1 MILSYKNDV
10 CWHGSEKMSGV
21 SRCSSL
27 SRNNNILEC
36 CNNKPAHV
44 ELTDTTIFIIIHV
57 HWKMPDSKNIII
69 KNIKNIM
76 N

>member
-10 CWHGSEKMSGV
+10 SWHGSEKLSVV

-27 SRNNNILEC
+27 NRNNNILEW

-44 ELTDTTIFIIIHV
+44 ELTDTTIFINIHV
-57 HWKMPDSKNIII
+57 HWKNIII
-69 KNIKNIM
+69 KNIM